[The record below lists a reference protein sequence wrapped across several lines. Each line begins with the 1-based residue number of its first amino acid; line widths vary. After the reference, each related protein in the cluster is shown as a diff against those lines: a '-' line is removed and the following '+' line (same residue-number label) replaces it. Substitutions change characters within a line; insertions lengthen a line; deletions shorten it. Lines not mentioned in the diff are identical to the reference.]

1 MEQKEFD
8 SRHIQ
13 QVIGYEFKNIGLLTQ
28 AFTRKSYAQE
38 HPGIADNEVLEFY
51 GDAALNAYLC
61 QRMYNAFGK
70 VEKTEYI
77 SEKSEGE
84 LSEIRSWF
92 ARKENLANSIKNL
105 ELEELL
111 FISSSDEK
119 NGARKSNSVCEDLF
133 EAIVGAVA
141 IDSNWNFESIKTV
154 CENLFSASDFNENY
168 EEKLKEECRKHGWE
182 LPIAKD
188 DLLWPRMQ
196 EQSLISQR
204 VLSQGLTFTPSISLP
219 LSTPAPYT
227 NTFGVTYDAKPQEEK
242 YSYYIRN
249 IRTSLFSYNPTNR
262 PTEYESKRYAAKLI
276 YEWIL
281 RRDKIIKVIP
291 KIDPENPASQLHEL
305 QQKGLIRE
313 PLFEF
318 SESHDKGGNPI
329 WLCTCKLAE
338 AEWTI
343 QERDASKKA
352 AKQKAAA
359 EALRYFIGEE
369 IALNKGKEKK

>member
-70 VEKTEYI
+70 IEKTEYI

-92 ARKENLANSIKNL
+92 ARKENLANCIKNL
-105 ELEELL
+105 ELGELL

-141 IDSNWNFESIKTV
+141 IDSNWNNEYIKNV
-154 CENLFSASDFNENY
+154 CEKLFSASDFYENY
-168 EEKLKEECRKHGWE
+168 VEKLEEECRKHGWE

-196 EQSLISQR
+196 SQTFISHHILAQEQLVQPA
-204 VLSQGLTFTPSISLP
+204 LLAPFSIPNVCVS
-219 LSTPAPYT
+219 SYN
-227 NTFGVTYDAKPQEEK
+227 NTSDEGR
-242 YSYYIRN
+242 YSFDILN
-249 IRTSLFSYNPTNR
+249 IRTSLFSYNPTFKA
-262 PTEYESKRYAAKLI
+262 TKSESKRYAAKLY

-281 RRDKIIKVIP
+281 RRDKIIKVIS
-291 KIDPENPASQLHEL
+291 KIDPEHAASQIHEL
-305 QQKGLIRE
+305 QQKGLIKE
-313 PLFEF
+313 PSFKF
-318 SESHDKGGNPI
+318 SESHDKNGNPI
-329 WLCTCKLAE
+329 WRCTCKLVE
-338 AEWTI
+338 AEMPI
-343 QERDASKKA
+343 QESDISKKA

-359 EALRYFIGEE
+359 EALSYFIGKE
-369 IALNKGKEKK
+369 ITLNKSKEEN

>member
-92 ARKENLANSIKNL
+92 ARKENLANCIKNL
-105 ELEELL
+105 ELEKLL

-133 EAIVGAVA
+133 EAIVGAVT
-141 IDSNWNFESIKTV
+141 IDSNWNLESIKNV
-154 CENLFSASDFNENY
+154 CEKLFSASDFYENY
-168 EEKLKEECRKHGWE
+168 VKKLEEECIKHGWE

-196 EQSLISQR
+196 SQTFISHHILAQEQLVQPALLAPFSIPNICIS
-204 VLSQGLTFTPSISLP
+204 S
-219 LSTPAPYT
+219 YN
-227 NTFGVTYDAKPQEEK
+227 NTSDEGR
-242 YSYYIRN
+242 YSFDILN
-249 IRTSLFSYNPTNR
+249 IRTSLFSYNPTFKA
-262 PTEYESKRYAAKLI
+262 TKGESKRYAAKLY

-281 RRDKIIKVIP
+281 RRDKIIKVIS
-291 KIDPENPASQLHEL
+291 KIDPEHAASQLHEL
-305 QQKGLIRE
+305 QQKGLIKE
-313 PLFEF
+313 PSFKF
-318 SESHDKGGNPI
+318 SESHDKNGNPI
-329 WLCTCKLAE
+329 WRCTCKLVE
-338 AEWTI
+338 AELPI
-343 QERDASKKA
+343 QESDISKKA

-359 EALRYFIGEE
+359 EALSYFIGKE
-369 IALNKGKEKK
+369 ITLNKSKEEK